1 MSSSDTFN
9 SAISLAGANAQ
20 LTALPLSQSGSDQ
33 LNALDLTK
41 DSSGA
46 ITLDKGNLQ
55 KMAAAKLLDFD
66 AASGQYTLSVT
77 LLAPSQNRATAT
89 IVPSPSDGLFSVS
102 STAQA
107 TKSLLSPEAASS
119 AQVETTPLTALQ
131 SQAAAPTPNHENPY
145 LQGQQGKLMILMYE
159 LLFIQEKI
167 AVYDK
172 DSGQKTFARAID
184 NVQMQ
189 AAAIAEKYDANDV
202 RLKGDI
208 TAAQMTIGVD
218 VLGLALQLGAILGL
232 GLLDKAGKK
241 ASSASS
247 GSDESP
253 TDDHLT
259 LTVEKRAEQEQ
270 KSASASASDRLKE
283 QEEIENASETA
294 PLLRKDSSEIAS
306 SGGEVGV
313 GRQPLSSRQTEDA
326 SLRDVEMEPAHSSFS
341 TAGQEGIGG
350 QLTLTP
356 EHEGATDQLT
366 LTPEHRALDSAASK
380 SDEQLSGAGGIK
392 SKLSGLA
399 RAGLQALLGE
409 NGLNNAFE
417 SMARNYIQIAH
428 STANIDANNL
438 SMVAEQ
444 SMASIALQKAMIQQQ
459 LSANRNQSKQTGENV
474 QNLLDLVSNLSRTRL
489 ENERTLFRG

>member
-9 SAISLAGANAQ
+9 SAISLAGANVQ
-20 LTALPLSQSGSDQ
+20 LTTLPLSQSGSEQ

-77 LLAPSQNRATAT
+77 LLAPSQNTATAT
-89 IVPSPSDGLFSVS
+89 IIPSPSDGLFSVS
-102 STAQA
+102 SKAQA
-107 TKSLLSPEAASS
+107 TTSLLSTEAASN
-119 AQVETTPLTALQ
+119 AQSQTTPSTALQ
-131 SQAAAPTPNHENPY
+131 SQAAAPSPEHENPY

-167 AVYDK
+167 AVYDN
-172 DSGQKTFARAID
+172 DSSQKTFTRAID

-218 VLGLALQLGAILGL
+218 VLGLALQMGAISGL
-232 GLLDKAGKK
+232 GLLDKTGEK
-241 ASSASS
+241 ASSASQAD
-247 GSDESP
+247 GESP
-253 TDDHLT
+253 TGERLT
-259 LTVEKRAEQEQ
+259 LTNQERTERAQ
-270 KSASASASDRLKE
+270 KSPSASASDRLNE
-283 QEEIENASETA
+283 QEEIENASETT
-294 PLLRKDSSEIAS
+294 PLLKGNSSEI
-306 SGGEVGV
+306 SGLEGEEGV
-313 GRQPLSSRQTEDA
+313 DRQPFSSRQSEDA
-326 SLRDVEMEPAHSSFS
+326 PLRNVEIQPARSSSLTPE
-341 TAGQEGIGG
+341 QEGIGG

-356 EHEGATDQLT
+356 EQGARND
-366 LTPEHRALDSAASK
+366 AASA
-380 SDEQLSGAGGIK
+380 SNDRSAGAEGIK

-399 RAGLQALLGE
+399 RTGLQALLGE

-417 SMARNYIQIAH
+417 SMANNYIQIVH

-444 SMASIALQKAMIQQQ
+444 SMASIELQKAMIQQQ
-459 LSANRNQSKQTGENV
+459 LSANRNQSKETGENV